1 MQVPATKSIISIV
14 LLGCFSSAT
23 LAQAP
28 AGGGT
33 LWHFLGIPQ
42 GARYLRDNTLNRT
55 GNRPALERKPP
66 LKPIGDP
73 KNLESPDASIKKAA
87 EVKQAED
94 LKKQKIKAIKYL
106 ASIGCGCY
114 NRDGSITDALLKSMD
129 DCTEEVRLATVQAM
143 SEAAMGERC
152 ANCKQRSCCSEELS
166 NKLYEIA
173 YERDE
178 TGCFLEPSERVRLAA
193 AEALRTCCEG
203 RDDMFM
209 MEMQPTPASP
219 GREGEIPGV
228 APEVGGE
235 RPGNLQPSPSDAV
248 PPAAIPL
255 QDPRPIPVPPMPVL
269 PPPPRAA
276 MRPAA
281 PIHTAPAPQPAAP
294 ASESSSSRRTALI
307 KSQPVNSQTV
317 KAQPANS
324 AERSQAEF
332 VVKPAAPIVT
342 APVATPP
349 ASQPVIVRTAT
360 MPIRVN
366 PHWQP
371 GQESQSSV
379 FFPVSA
385 SMPMPIDAATAKPSP
400 KCVIVASLP
409 DREPAVLSQPA
420 KIDETLGLA
429 PVVTRASMTRL
440 PSVEGSSNEQGT
452 GAPIVKP
459 ASMRK
464 PQSTDSAQNQA
475 LEHGP
480 APVLTGID
488 SKTPSRKAVKSTVPQ
503 QLPGTQFGTGWVT
516 SVRAKDGTAVIEF
529 ENGSTVPTGSVL
541 RAYHEYALTG
551 KRAVCD
557 LQVVE
562 SDSGAVVVVAN
573 GRSQLTDLT
582 VGDRTVVLQ

>member
-14 LLGCFSSAT
+14 LLGCFSSVAV
-23 LAQAP
+23 AQAP
-28 AGGGT
+28 AAGGT

-42 GARYLRDNTLNRT
+42 GARYLRDNTLNRS

-94 LKKQKIKAIKYL
+94 LKKQKIKAVKYL

-193 AEALRTCCEG
+193 AEALRTCCES

-209 MEMQPTPASP
+209 MEMQPTPAAPS
-219 GREGEIPGV
+219 GGEVPGV

-235 RPGNLQPSPSDAV
+235 RPGNLQPSPSDAL

-255 QDPRPIPVPPMPVL
+255 QDPRPITVPAIPVPVPVA
-269 PPPPRAA
+269 PPPPAA
-276 MRPAA
+276 LRPS
-281 PIHTAPAPQPAAP
+281 TPAPFAPSAKSTTPAT
-294 ASESSSSRRTALI
+294 EIQSSRRTAML
-307 KSQPVNSQTV
+307 KSQPV
-317 KAQPANS
+317 
-324 AERSQAEF
+324 QAGAHSENTF
-332 VVKPAAPIVT
+332 AMK
-342 APVATPP
+342 PP
-349 ASQPVIVRTAT
+349 APPIPQPVVARTASL
-360 MPIRVN
+360 PIRVN

-371 GQESQSSV
+371 GQEGQSV
-379 FFPVSA
+379 FFTASA
-385 SMPMPIDAATAKPSP
+385 SSPMPIDAVTAKPSP
-400 KCVIVASLP
+400 RSVVVASLP
-409 DREPAVLSQPA
+409 DREPAALSQPA
-420 KIDETLGLA
+420 TIDETLGLA
-429 PVVTRASMTRL
+429 PIVTRATMTRL
-440 PSVEGSSNEQGT
+440 PAVEGTSQDQDT

-459 ASMRK
+459 ASMRR
-464 PQSTDSAQNQA
+464 PQPTDASQNQA
-475 LEHGP
+475 SDHAP
-480 APVLTGID
+480 APVLTTNE
-488 SKTPSRKAVKSTVPQ
+488 SKPATRKHAKSTVPQ
-503 QLPGTQFGTGWVT
+503 QLPGAQFGTGWVT
-516 SVRAKDGTAVIEF
+516 SIRVKDGTAVIEF
-529 ENGSTVPTGSVL
+529 ENDSVVPTGSVL

-562 SDSGAVVVVAN
+562 SDSGLVVAVAN
-573 GRSQLTDLT
+573 GRSSLTDLA

>member
-1 MQVPATKSIISIV
+1 MQFPATKSIISIV
-14 LLGCFSSAT
+14 LLGCFSSAA

-42 GARYLRDNTLNRT
+42 GARYLRDNTLNRS

-73 KNLESPDASIKKAA
+73 KNLESPDPSIKKAA

-129 DCTEEVRLATVQAM
+129 DCTEEVRLATVQSM

-203 RDDMFM
+203 RDDFM

-219 GREGEIPGV
+219 GREGELPGV

-235 RPGNLQPSPSDAV
+235 RPGNLQPSPSDAA

-255 QDPRPIPVPPMPVL
+255 QDPRPMPVPPL
-269 PPPPRAA
+269 PAPPRAA
-276 MRPAA
+276 LRPA
-281 PIHTAPAPQPAAP
+281 TPAHAAP
-294 ASESSSSRRTALI
+294 TPTSPTPVAGNQSSRRTAML
-307 KSQPVNSQTV
+307 KSQPVHSN
-317 KAQPANS
+317 
-324 AERSQAEF
+324 ERPQAEF
-332 VVKPAAPIVT
+332 VVKPSMPTIT
-342 APVATPP
+342 AQ
-349 ASQPVIVRTAT
+349 ASQTVAVRPAT
-360 MPIRVN
+360 LPIRVK

-371 GQESQSSV
+371 GQESPSV

-385 SMPMPIDAATAKPSP
+385 SMPMPIDATTAKPSP
-400 KCVIVASLP
+400 NSVVVASLP

-429 PVVTRASMTRL
+429 PIVTRASMTRL
-440 PSVEGSSNEQGT
+440 PSVEGTSNEHGT
-452 GAPIVKP
+452 GSPIVKP

-464 PQSTDSAQNQA
+464 PQPTDSAQNQTIDHA
-475 LEHGP
+475 P
-480 APVLTGID
+480 APVLTTKE
-488 SKTPSRKAVKSTVPQ
+488 SKPASRKAVKSTVPH
-503 QLPGTQFGTGWVT
+503 QLPGTQFGTGFVT
-516 SVRAKDGTAVIEF
+516 SVRVKDGTAVIEF
-529 ENGSTVPTGSVL
+529 ENDSVVPTGSVL

-562 SDSGAVVVVAN
+562 SDSGSVVAVAN